1 MTVMQFLT
9 AYPGFNIRG
18 RINPSALFP
27 FSPLH
32 QAPALAELLIKN
44 APLLCKQYLV
54 YIKEMISPVQPC
66 CQQKYEKTLGKR
78 HEDKGTRR
86 QGDGSFVFL

>member
-32 QAPALAELLIKN
+32 QAPAFGGITNK
-44 APLLCKQYLV
+44 
-54 YIKEMISPVQPC
+54 
-66 CQQKYEKTLGKR
+66 KR
-78 HEDKGTRR
+78 T
-86 QGDGSFVFL
+86 STV